1 MSSKFLIQTML
12 LLCLGQWLLGG
23 LGWLA
28 VGVTPWLGL
37 PLTLLLIW
45 LIRRLAVIFR
55 EEAAKADRNGQA
67 TAPKRLSFFVA
78 LVAQLPG
85 LALLPFWAPPAFA
98 TVWQGAV
105 LPITATLG
113 LLWPEG
119 AALAQPWLWLA
130 VILEMGLFVSV
141 ATAPE
146 PRYQPQMTAQVK
158 PEAGD
163 WAPARRH
170 SDLKRRGTRVR

>member
-1 MSSKFLIQTML
+1 MSSKFLLQTVL

-23 LGWLA
+23 LGLLA
-28 VGVTPWLGL
+28 VGVAPWLGL

-45 LIRRLAVIFR
+45 LIRRVAVIFR

-78 LVAQLPG
+78 LLAQLPG
-85 LALLPFWAPPAFA
+85 LALLPFWAPA
-98 TVWQGAV
+98 TIATLWQGAV
-105 LPITATLG
+105 LPITASLG
-113 LLWPEG
+113 LFWPEG
-119 AALAQPWLWLA
+119 AAIAQPWLWLA
-130 VILEMGLFVSV
+130 VILEIGLFVWV

-146 PRYQPQMTAQVK
+146 PRHQPQLATPVK
-158 PEAGD
+158 PAAGD

-170 SDLKRRGTRVR
+170 ADLNKRGTRVR